1 MRDCPQ
7 PEGAVCED
15 AVPGGLNLPADAE
28 KREALVKLR
37 DRYVEAREL
46 GSSGEHHANLEW
58 ILGARRNP
66 TQDPL
71 GFETKTIE
79 LIALWLQDLT
89 IELDRRLPEAQ
100 AELQDSALLAHE
112 ARQSVV
118 RELRDATERF
128 LVAFRSTSPA
138 TADGSI

>member
-1 MRDCPQ
+1 MTDCSQPQ
-7 PEGAVCED
+7 RTAPDGALMD
-15 AVPGGLNLPADAE
+15 RPGDAE
-28 KREALVKLR
+28 KREALVELR

-46 GSSGEHHANLEW
+46 GPSSERGPYGEHHANLEW

-79 LIALWLQDLT
+79 LVALWLQDLAV
-89 IELDRRLPEAQ
+89 ELDRRLPTAQ
-100 AELQDSALLAHE
+100 AEPKGDALVANE
-112 ARQSVV
+112 ARLSVV

-128 LVAFRSTSPA
+128 LVAFRRPV
-138 TADGSI
+138 